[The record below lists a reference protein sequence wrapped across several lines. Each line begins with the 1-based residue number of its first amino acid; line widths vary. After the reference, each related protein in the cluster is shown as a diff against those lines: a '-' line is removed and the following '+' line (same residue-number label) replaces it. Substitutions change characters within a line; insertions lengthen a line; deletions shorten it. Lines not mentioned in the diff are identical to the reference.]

1 MDPIIEFRP
10 ATKQER
16 IYTYSQSQE
25 LTMKTGAI
33 GYLRGDFGKTGDQ
46 FYSTWFD
53 RVSSWKTQPFKDEL
67 DLVINALRDDPKYHG
82 ILSGRSPMMNYC
94 STQPECRMQG
104 NYTTEYAFRVST
116 EEYAYLIRL
125 NPTKGDYNFYVSCY
139 QKKWLDR
146 HLQASE
152 KGIRFIT
159 PHYKEV
165 FRIPDGDQIRM
176 IRADGTCMDRTV
188 RFIDEYHIEVG
199 NGASPNLY
207 HICEFAEHMEASKM
221 KVIPLRSTL
230 PAQCVTTIP
239 STGEI
244 ILVKRGESGYYP
256 ANMPDKGPAAN
267 RIAVDKRNQQNG
279 VSKAQEKA
287 MLAGSM
293 FGWATPAADPQNY
306 TIDGRALYLSR
317 ENRGDAR

>member
-176 IRADGTCMDRTV
+176 IRADGICMDRTV
-188 RFIDEYHIEVG
+188 RFIDEYHIEV
-199 NGASPNLY
+199 
-207 HICEFAEHMEASKM
+207 
-221 KVIPLRSTL
+221 
-230 PAQCVTTIP
+230 
-239 STGEI
+239 
-244 ILVKRGESGYYP
+244 
-256 ANMPDKGPAAN
+256 
-267 RIAVDKRNQQNG
+267 
-279 VSKAQEKA
+279 
-287 MLAGSM
+287 
-293 FGWATPAADPQNY
+293 
-306 TIDGRALYLSR
+306 
-317 ENRGDAR
+317 